1 MLTWIEIN
9 KKNLYHNIR
18 QFSILAPNSEIWP
31 VIKSNGYGH
40 GFSNIVKLLNENESV
55 SGLMVVN
62 LDEGMELRK
71 ITDKPIMVL
80 SYFDKEDDRIKDI
93 DNISL
98 PIYDIETAEYLNI
111 LGKERNKK
119 YIINIKI
126 DTGTSRLGFRIEESE
141 ESINKIKELEYLEIN
156 SIYTH
161 YAESEA
167 EDQTY
172 TEAQYKLFKSI
183 VDKFDIKSHSVCSA
197 AAFSQIQAHSDI
209 IRLGIS
215 LYGLWPSDS
224 TRKRGWMSKACIK
237 PVMTWKTRVIQV
249 KDIKKGES
257 IGYDRTYKLEKDSK
271 VAVIPVGYN
280 EGYDRSL
287 SNKSEVI
294 INDNKYFVRGNICM
308 NLTMVEVDDYV
319 RVGDE
324 VVLLGNSESKNI
336 TAEELAEHANSINY
350 EIVTR
355 INSSIK
361 RINI

>member
-31 VIKSNGYGH
+31 VIKSNSYGH
-40 GFSNIVKLLNENESV
+40 GFSNIAELLNDNKFV
-55 SGLMVVN
+55 SGYMVVN
-62 LDEGMELRK
+62 LEEGIELKK

-80 SYFDKEDDRIKDI
+80 SYFNKEDDRIKDI

-98 PIYDIETAEYLNI
+98 PIYDIETAEYLNT

-141 ESINKIKELEYLEIN
+141 EFIKKIQRLEYLEIN

-167 EDQTY
+167 EDQTF
-172 TEAQYKLFKSI
+172 TTAQYRLFKEL

-237 PVMTWKTRVIQV
+237 PVMTWKTKVIQV
-249 KDIKKGES
+249 KEIKRGES
-257 IGYDRTYKLEKDSK
+257 IGYDRTYKLEKDSI
-271 VAVIPVGYN
+271 VAIIPVGYN

-287 SNKSEVI
+287 SNKSSVI
-294 INDNKYFVRGNICM
+294 INDKKYFVRGNICM
-308 NLTMVEVDDYV
+308 NLTMVEVDDDV

-336 TAEELAEHANSINY
+336 TAEELADHANSINY

-355 INSSIK
+355 INSNIK